1 MNLIDDGIDTCAER
15 VKMRLMASRR
25 CVTVNVSHT
34 VTVTVCDAARPGR
47 RWPAETL
54 VGLYAPGCPLAHI
67 AEDLACRLA
76 ELRGS
81 A

>member
-1 MNLIDDGIDTCAER
+1 MSVDW
-15 VKMRLMASRR
+15 VKEYPGA
-25 CVTVNVSHT
+25 
-34 VTVTVCDAARPGR
+34 VTVCDAAHPDR

-54 VGLYAPGCPLAHI
+54 VGLYAPGCPLADI
-67 AEDLACRLA
+67 ADDLACRLA